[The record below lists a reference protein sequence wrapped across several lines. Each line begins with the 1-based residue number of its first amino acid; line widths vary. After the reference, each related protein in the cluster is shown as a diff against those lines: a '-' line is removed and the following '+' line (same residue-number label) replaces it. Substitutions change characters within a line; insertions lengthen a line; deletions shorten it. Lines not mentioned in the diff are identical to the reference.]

1 MIFWSTPFTLNVNVS
16 FVSGATSS
24 VIVYVTTAPS
34 SSPVIAD
41 VNVAFVLFGESNTVS
56 TFELFTNVNCS

>member
-41 VNVAFVLFGESNTVS
+41 VNVAFVLLVVS
-56 TFELFTNVNCS
+56 AIVTIEPSLASKLT